1 MFSLVSF
8 LFKSCFFFIQKYM
21 VIIYNLWYNMYS
33 ALKGCLMDKK
43 LAKDIR
49 RFSLITNTAFTVIT
63 TIFMGVGLGMLLN
76 YLFEKEY
83 WTPICSVLFTF
94 IAHFDE
100 ILRQLSIAH
109 KTKFSQGFR
118 QRENDVP
125 FKRGYGFAAN
135 GK

>member
-1 MFSLVSF
+1 
-8 LFKSCFFFIQKYM
+8 M

-63 TIFMGVGLGMLLN
+63 TIFMGVGLGMLLD

-94 IAHFDE
+94 IAIYNFIKVIVVITKIDE
-100 ILRQLSIAH
+100 
-109 KTKFSQGFR
+109 KKKNNN
-118 QRENDVP
+118 EKKD
-125 FKRGYGFAAN
+125 
-135 GK
+135 